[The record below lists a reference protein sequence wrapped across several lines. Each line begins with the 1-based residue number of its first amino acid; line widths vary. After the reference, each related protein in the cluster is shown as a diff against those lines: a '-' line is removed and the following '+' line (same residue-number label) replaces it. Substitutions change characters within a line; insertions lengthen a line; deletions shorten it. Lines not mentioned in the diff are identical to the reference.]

1 MSTNRS
7 DVGRVRLRRNLGRLI
22 LQVTLILAAAAF
34 IYPLVFMIS
43 GSFKP
48 VNELTHLPPTIV
60 PKEFVL
66 TGFEKLLTGT
76 SFPRWFMNSVLVAAI
91 RVTLTLVVAGMA
103 AFALASYEFRLKK
116 VVFVAVVASVLLP
129 FEALY
134 LPLLSLMVDLGWLN
148 TYLSVTVP
156 FVASGFAVF
165 VLYQYMQTL
174 PSGLLDAAR
183 VDGASEWRVFWS
195 VAVPVSRP
203 AFGAVAI
210 ILFLQSWNS
219 FLWPLVAM
227 QRTESFLLPVGLTS
241 LLTTAF
247 FNPDIWTSVLAAST
261 LMTIPIVVIFVL
273 MQRRF
278 VEALTGSIHG

>member
-1 MSTNRS
+1 MIARRS
-7 DVGRVRLRRNLGRLI
+7 AAQRVKLGRDLRRLL
-22 LQVTLILAAAAF
+22 LQVTVTLAAVAF

-43 GSFKP
+43 GAFKP
-48 VNELTHLPPTIV
+48 VSELTHLPPTILPQEV
-60 PKEFVL
+60 VL
-66 TGFEKLLTGT
+66 TGFQRLLTET
-76 SFPRWFMNSVLVAAI
+76 SFPRWFLNSVLVALI
-91 RVTLTLVVAGMA
+91 RVSLTLIVAGMA
-103 AFALASYEFRLKK
+103 AFAMASYDFRFKK
-116 VVFVAVVASVLLP
+116 VIFAGVVASVLLP

-134 LPLLSLMVDLGWLN
+134 MPLLSVMIDLGWLN
-148 TYLSVTVP
+148 TYLAVTVP

-165 VLYQYMQTL
+165 VLYQYLQAL
-174 PSGLLDAAR
+174 PPGLLDAAR
-183 VDGASEWRVFWS
+183 VDGASEWRVFWN

-247 FNPDIWTSVLAAST
+247 FSPEVWTAVLAAST
-261 LMTIPIVVIFVL
+261 LMTIPIIVVFVL